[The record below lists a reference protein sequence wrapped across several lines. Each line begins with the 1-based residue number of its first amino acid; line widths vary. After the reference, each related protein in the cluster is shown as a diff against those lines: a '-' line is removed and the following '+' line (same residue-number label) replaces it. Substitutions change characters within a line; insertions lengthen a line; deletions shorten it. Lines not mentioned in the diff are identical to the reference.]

1 MTRKNPLDDALTELM
16 DAWMDMMTLPQRLP
30 LKTPPRSIVGDNI
43 GDWED
48 RNGTIAITADMPGV
62 EKKDIELNVDKHT
75 VSVAAKTEER
85 DYGFTKKFQPELN
98 PDEVEAE
105 FNNGVLDI
113 KIQKA
118 EEDKGKKI
126 DIQ

>member
-1 MTRKNPLDDALTELM
+1 MES
-16 DAWMDMMTLPQRLP
+16 
-30 LKTPPRSIVGDNI
+30 LK
-43 GDWED
+43 
-48 RNGTIAITADMPGV
+48 
-62 EKKDIELNVDKHT
+62 
-75 VSVAAKTEER
+75 
-85 DYGFTKKFQPELN
+85 FTKRFTPELN
-98 PDEVEAE
+98 PEEVEAE

>member
-1 MTRKNPLDDALTELM
+1 MSRPNPLDEALPELM
-16 DAWMDMMTLPQRLP
+16 AAWMDRMTRPHRLP
-30 LKTPPRSIVGDNI
+30 IRNPPRSLGKDNI

-48 RNGTIAITADMPGV
+48 RNGTIAITVDMPGV
-62 EKKDIELNVDKHT
+62 EKKDIELNVDKHM
-75 VSVAAKTEER
+75 VKVEAKTEER
-85 DYGFTKKFQPELN
+85 DYGFTKRFTPELN
-98 PDEVEAE
+98 PEEVEAE